1 MFFMEILS
9 IWHIGEQQRKAQSRS
24 HDKSL
29 LFCFFYMQN
38 FIFTNVSFHAK
49 IYIYW
54 WWGGGYWSI
63 IFDTVCFSMKP
74 KAIKKVRVCKRFNIF
89 Q

>member
-1 MFFMEILS
+1 MVFMEIRS
-9 IWHIGEQQRKAQSRS
+9 IWHIGEPQRKAQSHL
-24 HDKSL
+24 HDKF
-29 LFCFFYMQN
+29 LFFFYMQN
-38 FIFTNVSFHAK
+38 FIFTNVSFRAK
-49 IYIYW
+49 KNI
-54 WWGGGYWSI
+54 GGYWSI

>member
-1 MFFMEILS
+1 MEILS

-49 IYIYW
+49 NIYI
-54 WWGGGYWSI
+54 GGGGVLEHYI
-63 IFDTVCFSMKP
+63 
-74 KAIKKVRVCKRFNIF
+74 
-89 Q
+89 